1 MNKKIKLFC
10 SIFLSVMLFSCSINA
25 SASNTSVI
33 TTSDI
38 VKLAEQYGF
47 TVQFIYARSQSN
59 FESINYDDLETILS
73 DAQKDLSRQPITS
86 SSSTSLSIP
95 APQQFYTEDYVHV
108 FSKKFGPIN
117 LQRMQFLTTF
127 DWTYFQGYPR
137 FHEAKYVELT
147 TAGLSIHKW
156 VQSSSRANSYFW
168 NGESRVEL
176 VSTGYLV
183 LNFDIGFGELG
194 GEISAIFTSYTGNVI
209 ESFALYDAVVF

>member
-1 MNKKIKLFC
+1 
-10 SIFLSVMLFSCSINA
+10 MLFSCSINA

-73 DAQKDLSRQPITS
+73 DAQKDLSRQLITS

-108 FSKKFGPIN
+108 FSKN
-117 LQRMQFLTTF
+117 LALLISK
-127 DWTYFQGYPR
+127 
-137 FHEAKYVELT
+137 EC
-147 TAGLSIHKW
+147 
-156 VQSSSRANSYFW
+156 
-168 NGESRVEL
+168 
-176 VSTGYLV
+176 
-183 LNFDIGFGELG
+183 NF
-194 GEISAIFTSYTGNVI
+194 
-209 ESFALYDAVVF
+209 

>member
-1 MNKKIKLFC
+1 
-10 SIFLSVMLFSCSINA
+10 
-25 SASNTSVI
+25 
-33 TTSDI
+33 
-38 VKLAEQYGF
+38 
-47 TVQFIYARSQSN
+47 
-59 FESINYDDLETILS
+59 
-73 DAQKDLSRQPITS
+73 
-86 SSSTSLSIP
+86 
-95 APQQFYTEDYVHV
+95 
-108 FSKKFGPIN
+108 
-117 LQRMQFLTTF
+117 MQFLTTF

-183 LNFDIGFGELG
+183 LNFDIGL
-194 GEISAIFTSYTGNVI
+194 FTSYTGNVI